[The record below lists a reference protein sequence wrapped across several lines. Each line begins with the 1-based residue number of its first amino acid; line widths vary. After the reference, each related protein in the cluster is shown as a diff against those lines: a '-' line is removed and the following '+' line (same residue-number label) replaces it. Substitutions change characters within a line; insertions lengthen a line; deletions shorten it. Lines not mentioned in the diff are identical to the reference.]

1 MRAVRLVILTVTSY
15 LLILLHVFLFIYVA
29 WAHSWRCFVTE
40 TTENVHFMSALN
52 VETCIKTAEMCIS
65 ELFMD

>member
-29 WAHSWRCFVTE
+29 WAHSWRFFVTE
-40 TTENVHFMSALN
+40 TTENVHFMSTLN